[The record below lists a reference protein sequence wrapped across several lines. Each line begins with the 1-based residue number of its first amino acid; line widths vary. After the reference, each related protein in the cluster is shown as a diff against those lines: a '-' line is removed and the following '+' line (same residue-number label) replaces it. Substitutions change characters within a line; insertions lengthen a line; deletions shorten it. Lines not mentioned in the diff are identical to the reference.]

1 MEEMQRQGL
10 AIEAIVGE
18 IKWGITEAVLLKH
31 PDFPDNCNRRA
42 YADMA
47 IRLYGGYPPTKVDLK
62 KDSREDYVMVDIE
75 TIRFAEEHSGGKI
88 LDDDTPI
95 IAPDK
100 EDDFLD

>member
-10 AIEAIVGE
+10 TIPAIVAEVKRGM
-18 IKWGITEAVLLKH
+18 TEAVLPKQ

-47 IRLYGGYPPTKVDLK
+47 IRLYGAYTPTKADVK

-75 TIRFAEEHSGGKI
+75 TIRFAEEHSGEKI

-100 EDDFLD
+100 EDDFPD